1 MSEPA
6 FTGAQL
12 SAYLARIG
20 LHTANNATSSTLPVT
35 LDTLRML
42 QVAQLQT
49 VPYENLSLH
58 WRPNDAIRGSLPPCG
73 ISPDAV
79 YAKMVSSRSRG
90 GYCLE
95 LNYLLA
101 YALRA
106 VGFSVDCCTAR
117 WLVPMGH
124 GAVESAD
131 ECSSSSGSS
140 AAADDEAPVLVPD
153 LSSIWPTHMLLVVS
167 APASP
172 PDRYLVDVGLAKN
185 SLTAPIKLQDG
196 ATGHGIA
203 GKQVRLRKVPASA
216 GNSSDDAAA
225 SPQAWIVQFRLP
237 GHGKW
242 TNAIYFIDQPAEQ
255 SAVDQI
261 HQWMSR
267 APESVTPEV
276 PFATMV
282 VPGVGQVSLAG
293 NTLKIRG
300 CDPADPAVADPTR
313 DQPVREVVDP
323 EAAFERYFGIK
334 GYMHGATLVKV
345 GETPPA
351 W

>member
-6 FTGAQL
+6 SFTAAQL
-12 SAYLARIG
+12 SAYVARIG
-20 LHTANNATSSTLPVT
+20 LHEANNVASSSLPVT
-35 LDTLRML
+35 LDTLRRL
-42 QVAQLQT
+42 QAAQLQT

-58 WRPNDAIRGSLPPCG
+58 WRPNDAIRDSIPPCG

-79 YAKMVSSRSRG
+79 CDKMVASRTRG

-124 GAVESAD
+124 GAVESV
-131 ECSSSSGSS
+131 EENTNT
-140 AAADDEAPVLVPD
+140 AAADDDAPMVVPD
-153 LSSIWPTHMLLVVS
+153 LLSIWPTHVLLVVS
-167 APASP
+167 APALS

-185 SLTAPIKLQDG
+185 SLTAPIKLEDAAAG
-196 ATGHGIA
+196 FGIA
-203 GKQVRLRKVPASA
+203 GKQVRLRKVPGSA
-216 GNSSDDAAA
+216 GQDNNNA
-225 SPQAWIVQFRLP
+225 SPQAWVVQFRLP
-237 GHGKW
+237 GRRKW
-242 TNAIYFIDQPAEQ
+242 TDTIHFVDQPADQ
-255 SAVDQI
+255 AAVDQI

-282 VPGVGQVSLAG
+282 CPGIGQVSIAG
-293 NTLKIRG
+293 NILKIRG

-313 DQPVREVVDP
+313 DQPVIEVVDT
-323 EAAFERYFGIK
+323 EAEFERYFGIK
-334 GYMHGATLVKV
+334 GYKNGATLVKV
-345 GETPPA
+345 GETAPA